1 VGHVVLP
8 TMMRHMVVY
17 CLRPGGRSYRKGS
30 GSYRSAD
37 NMLHHLNPPDNP
49 AAGQNAARIRLA
61 HPTA

>member
-1 VGHVVLP
+1 
-8 TMMRHMVVY
+8 MMRHMVVY

-30 GSYRSAD
+30 GNYRSAD